1 MLIHLHKKGGST
13 SAIFCTQVDLNY
25 IIILQMLQRVLS
37 VWRDS
42 LNVGTVN
49 VDRKFGDVTAE
60 MTVEMAAMRRA
71 VNRSVSVCCKLQ
83 NILCQLI
90 S

>member
-49 VDRKFGDVTAE
+49 VDPKFGDVTAE
-60 MTVEMAAMRRA
+60 MTVEMVAMRKA
-71 VNRSVSVCCKLQ
+71 VNQSVSARCRLQ
-83 NILCQLI
+83 NIFCQLI

>member
-1 MLIHLHKKGGST
+1 MLIHVDKKVGSG

-49 VDRKFGDVTAE
+49 VDPKFGDVTAE

-71 VNRSVSVCCKLQ
+71 VNRLVSVCCAIQ